1 MSIYGSAEGQWTR
14 PFVGGI
20 AGGSLSIGTDVRI
33 DNCSVTGSAIS
44 LTAENW
50 AYAGGILGAQAM
62 YGVITNCWTDVTVS
76 AISKSG
82 LTCVG
87 GITAINSNGAMLANC
102 AALGDVISHNG
113 YTLTST
119 ISGAAGGLIG
129 QATGLLHNCYASG
142 NIELINAMDVA
153 TPAAGMLAGKI
164 SASRARNGVVVG
176 CRYETASVVTA
187 NGTQIETAAAGAMG
201 DTVRLE
207 NVSAADT
214 GTKTFADTMNEG
226 LSTAG
231 LGRTD
236 RWLTGEDVGFTAEKL
251 AALRP
256 AAWYAWERNEDG
268 KTVLSARVYEDPD
281 AGLL

>member
-87 GITAINSNGAMLANC
+87 R
-102 AALGDVISHNG
+102 HHRH
-113 YTLTST
+113 
-119 ISGAAGGLIG
+119 
-129 QATGLLHNCYASG
+129 QQQRRH
-142 NIELINAMDVA
+142 
-153 TPAAGMLAGKI
+153 AGKLCW
-164 SASRARNGVVVG
+164 RW
-176 CRYETASVVTA
+176 
-187 NGTQIETAAAGAMG
+187 AM
-201 DTVRLE
+201 
-207 NVSAADT
+207 
-214 GTKTFADTMNEG
+214 
-226 LSTAG
+226 
-231 LGRTD
+231 
-236 RWLTGEDVGFTAEKL
+236 
-251 AALRP
+251 
-256 AAWYAWERNEDG
+256 
-268 KTVLSARVYEDPD
+268 
-281 AGLL
+281 